1 MNLKGCK
8 AYEIKEQKELPD
20 LGSEGA
26 LLFHKKSG
34 AKIVL
39 IKNDDPNKVFYI
51 GFRTT
56 PDNSTGVAHIMEHT
70 VLCGSRKYPIKDP
83 FVELVKGSLNTFL
96 NAMTYPDKTVYPVAS
111 CNDTDFKNLMDVY
124 LDAVFYPNIFKEK
137 KIFMQEGWHYE
148 LKEPDGEL
156 SINGVVYNE
165 MKGAFSSPDSVMD
178 RAVLNTLF
186 PDNTYAWESGGDPEN
201 IPDLTYEKYLKFHE
215 LYYHPS
221 NSYIYLYG
229 DMDMEERL
237 EFLDKAYLS
246 HFDYQ
251 EVDSEIRLQKPFA
264 QPVEEVKEYSI
275 TTDESEEN
283 HTYLSYNAVVGNV
296 LDKEKYIAF
305 QILDYALCS
314 SPGAPI
320 KQALIDKG
328 IGTEV
333 YSIFDNGVYQPYFS
347 IVAKNTNLDKKQEFL
362 DTIEQVLSKTAEEGI
377 DKKAL
382 YAGLNYLEFKY
393 READFGSYPKGLV
406 YGLQML
412 DSWLYDVNS
421 PFIHVEENQTF
432 ALLKE
437 RIQSDYFERLIK
449 SCLLNN
455 PHKSYVC
462 VVPKPGLNVEREKA
476 LARSLQDHK
485 EMLTDSQIEQL
496 IKDTKELAAYQ
507 EEEDS
512 PEDLEKI
519 PLLKREDLKKEA
531 EPFINEIVPCGES
544 RILFHPVF
552 TNKVSYIR
560 LIFDVSHMGEEKL
573 FLLGVLQSV
582 WGLMNTKKHSYG
594 EFFHEIHA
602 NTGGVAPVINSYTNA
617 KNTTQFKLHVECKAK
632 ALYGQ
637 ENRAFD
643 IMEELL
649 LESDFSD
656 KKRLLEILEEC
667 KSKLEDHLQ
676 DAGHATAQ
684 RRAASYFS
692 KTAYIDEHLKGIAF
706 YRQISELISDFGN
719 RADTLIDS
727 LNGLVAE
734 ICRKEAFMVDYT
746 GTQEGLSAIK
756 ERIPACREKL
766 FDGAASQKE
775 KEIEPKAYNEGFK
788 TSGAVQYVCRC
799 GDFKEKGLSYHG
811 ALRALK
817 VIMGYDYLWLNIRV
831 KGGAY
836 GCMTNFRP
844 TGESYFVSY
853 RDPHL
858 KETLDVFEQAAD
870 YVQGF
875 RADERAMTKYIIGA
889 VSALD
894 TPLTPKQRGER
905 SMSAYFSNLDFEEEQ
920 KERDELLTATEET
933 IRSLADHI
941 KAFMEQDFLCVV
953 GSEEKI
959 GQNSKLF
966 ESTSNLL

>member
-124 LDAVFYPNIFKEK
+124 LDAVFYPNISKEK

-165 MKGAFSSPDSVMD
+165 MKGAFSTPDSVMD

-201 IPDLTYEKYLKFHE
+201 IPNLTYEEYLKFHE

-347 IVAKNTNLDKKQEFL
+347 IVAKNTNLDKKQDFL
-362 DTIEQVLSKTAEEGI
+362 DTIEQVLSKTVEEGI

-412 DSWLYDVNS
+412 DGWLYDVNS

-476 LARSLQDHK
+476 LAKSLQDHK
-485 EMLTDSQIEQL
+485 AMLTDSQIEQL
-496 IKDTKELAAYQ
+496 IKDTKELATYQ

-637 ENRAFD
+637 ENKAFD

-706 YRQISELISDFGN
+706 YRQICELISDFEN
-719 RADTLIDS
+719 RADALIHS

-746 GTQEGLSAIK
+746 GTQEGLSAVK

-766 FDGAASQKE
+766 FDGAAFQKE
-775 KEIEPKAYNEGFK
+775 KEIEPKVYNEGFK

-817 VIMGYDYLWLNIRV
+817 VIMGYDYLWLNVRV

-858 KETLDVFEQAAD
+858 KETLDIFEKAAD
-870 YVQGF
+870 YVENF
-875 RADERAMTKYIIGA
+875 KADERAMTKYIIGA

-894 TPLTPKQRGER
+894 TPLTPKQKGER

>member
-124 LDAVFYPNIFKEK
+124 LDAVFYPNISKEK

-201 IPDLTYEKYLKFHE
+201 IPDLTYEEYLKFHE

-221 NSYIYLYG
+221 NSYLYLYG

-251 EVDSEIRLQKPFA
+251 EVDSEIRLQKPFT
-264 QPVEEVKEYSI
+264 QPTEEVKEYSI

-314 SPGAPI
+314 APGAPV

-333 YSIFDNGVYQPYFS
+333 YSIFDNGIYQPYFS
-347 IVAKNTNLDKKQEFL
+347 IVAKNTNLDKRQEFL

-421 PFIHVEENQTF
+421 PFIHVEESQTF

-437 RIQSDYFERLIK
+437 RIESDYFERLIS

-476 LARSLQDHK
+476 LERSLQDYK
-485 EMLTDSQIEQL
+485 AMLTDSQIEQL

-531 EPFINEIVPCGES
+531 EPFINEIVTCGES

-560 LIFDVSHMGEEKL
+560 LIFDISHMGEEKL

-582 WGLMNTKKHSYG
+582 WGLMNTGKHSYG

-617 KNTTQFKLHVECKAK
+617 KNTTQFKFHVECKAK

-637 ENRAFD
+637 ENKAFD

-649 LESDFSD
+649 LETDFSD

-706 YRQISELISDFGN
+706 YRQISELISDFEN
-719 RADTLIDS
+719 RADALIDS

-746 GTQEGLSAIK
+746 GTQEGLSAVK

-766 FDGAASQKE
+766 FDGAPSKKE

-817 VIMGYDYLWLNIRV
+817 VIMGYDYLWLNVRV

-875 RADERAMTKYIIGA
+875 KADERAMTKYIIGA

-894 TPLTPKQRGER
+894 APLTPKAKGER
-905 SMSAYFSNLDFEEEQ
+905 SMAAYFSNLDFEEEQ

-933 IRSLADHI
+933 IRGLADHI

-959 GQNSKLF
+959 GQSSKLF